1 MKPFPPN
8 ARFETIGLK
17 IVILSFRIFLDEF
30 SKPFGVI
37 FANGTFWNNRDS
49 YSCPKARPTHP
60 SRKVLLVAHGNMGLL
75 KNIIVRVHFL
85 YKYKRIFNCKDLF
98 FT

>member
-1 MKPFPPN
+1 
-8 ARFETIGLK
+8 
-17 IVILSFRIFLDEF
+17 
-30 SKPFGVI
+30 
-37 FANGTFWNNRDS
+37 
-49 YSCPKARPTHP
+49 
-60 SRKVLLVAHGNMGLL
+60 VLLVAHGNMGPL